1 MSDCELGNIVSPTSN
16 QILDTDAYPFAVP
29 FQIAS
34 VTPVFNFI
42 SEISLNADFSTSDGY
57 ISANFNGDYFINVS
71 VAGTYYVRLSCNGII
86 WTPVVKFKVVTLTAN
101 AFSSITKFTVQL
113 NSESTGFD
121 ILIPQLLY
129 GPPISGTIGR
139 LYYVQTLEINITT
152 DISFRTGIQ
161 RFYMYG
167 TKIGDLYKS
176 NCAVINF
183 SEDSVYYFRVRLMV
197 NNVWEPY
204 STVAVNWSN

>member
-1 MSDCELGNIVSPTSN
+1 MSDCTLGNIVNPINN

-29 FQIAS
+29 LQIAS

-42 SEISLNADFSTSDGY
+42 SEISLDPAFTTSDGY
-57 ISANFNGDYFINVS
+57 ISADFNGNYFINVS
-71 VAGTYYVRLSCNGII
+71 VAGTYYIRLSCDGVTWSPI
-86 WTPVVKFKVVTLTAN
+86 VKFKVVTLSSS
-101 AFSSITKFTVQL
+101 AFSSITNFSVKL

-121 ILIPQLLY
+121 VLIPQLLY
-129 GPPISGTIGR
+129 GPPRSGTIGR

-152 DISFRTGIQ
+152 DSSFRTNIQ

-167 TKIGDLYKS
+167 EKIGDLYKS
-176 NCAVINF
+176 NCQVVNF
-183 SEDSVYYFRVRLMV
+183 STDNVYYFRVRLMV

-204 STVAVNWSN
+204 STVNVNWSN